1 MEEAMAKTK
10 PERGI
15 LLIDAVNIVLQHWKD
30 TNAVTELSLAK
41 FDELLHRY
49 ARFAE
54 ALGAPVLADQ
64 SEALAAQWITA
75 KGKVH
80 GVPTQPS
87 LSTQNTRRSA
97 LRKFYRDAEALKLT
111 ESGLIVRTHVPPRP
125 TGLARPLSDEEART
139 VWLHANDAGP
149 DTRRPVM
156 FALLLSGIHSSEVGL
171 ITGSDVDAANR
182 RVWAHG
188 DTTRIKP
195 RWVKLPEPFFIA
207 VMERIAFLRGWLPA
221 TRSVDDFQLTKGKV
235 SANMGAHQNRA
246 ASACKEVFRMAGLHR
261 DAAITPS
268 SVSLYAGSRMLREG
282 ERIEDIAQLLGY
294 ASLDSC
300 ANALG
305 YNWETG
311 EIA

>member
-1 MEEAMAKTK
+1 MAKTK

-15 LLIDAVNIVLQHWKD
+15 LLIDAVEIVLRHWKD

-41 FDELLHRY
+41 FDELLHHY
-49 ARFAE
+49 ARFAD

-64 SEALAAQWITA
+64 SEALAAQWIAA

-80 GVPTQPS
+80 GVPTEPS

-111 ESGLIVRTHVPPRP
+111 DSGLIVRTHVPPRP
-125 TGLARPLSDEEART
+125 TGLARPLSDDEARN
-139 VWLHANDAGP
+139 VWMHANDAGP

-156 FALLLSGIHSSEVGL
+156 FALLLPGIHSSEVGL
-171 ITGSDVDAANR
+171 ITVKDVDVANR

-188 DTTRIKP
+188 ETKRIKP
-195 RWVKLPEPFFIA
+195 RWVQLPEPFFIA

-221 TRSVDDFQLTKGKV
+221 HRSVDDFQLTKGKV
-235 SANMGAHQNRA
+235 SSNMGAHQNRA
-246 ASACKEVFRMAGLHR
+246 ASACKEVFQMAGLHR
-261 DAAITPS
+261 DPAVTPS
-268 SVSLYAGSRMLREG
+268 SVSLYAGSRMLRDG
-282 ERIEDIAQLLGY
+282 ERIESIAQLIGY

-300 ANALG
+300 AGALG